1 MHVLIP
7 QPLVK
12 FIERILPKNHLI
24 AHNVYQGYYV
34 WFVKISSWS
43 SFKLLRNR
51 AINIK
56 KFCKFKIVVHAV

>member
-24 AHNVYQGYYV
+24 AHNVYQGYYA
-34 WFVKISSWS
+34 WFVKISYLI
-43 SFKLLRNR
+43 FIQTFEK
-51 AINIK
+51 
-56 KFCKFKIVVHAV
+56 